1 MVPDAK
7 SSKMKRYNILY
18 KVTPNADHTIT
29 VESEF
34 VHHDGESRSYKH
46 KMTYSD
52 FLFFLKEKNL
62 TPKTAQQAEEEQKA
76 SQDVISST
84 RRKRSFTSIHSI
96 IYGIKNIWKN
106 LNSKL
111 DEYQKEQD
119 EAFLGYLVSDVG
131 IYRILGNTF
140 GFIPA
145 VKDAANRLHED
156 AMLKKE

>member
-1 MVPDAK
+1 MVPDAG

-18 KVTPNADHTIT
+18 KVTPNADHSIT

-46 KMTYSD
+46 KMSYSD

-62 TPKTAQQAEEEQKA
+62 TPKTAQQAEEEQRA
-76 SQDVISST
+76 SQDVISSKQ
-84 RRKRSFTSIHSI
+84 RKWKFVSIHSI
-96 IYGIKNIWKN
+96 MYGIKNIWKS

-119 EAFLGYLVSDVG
+119 DAFLDYLVSDVG
-131 IYRILGNTF
+131 IYKMLGNTL
-140 GFIPA
+140 GFIPSI
-145 VKDAANRLHED
+145 KDAANKLHED